1 MSGQSAFLVEGAVV
15 EILPNRL
22 MRVRL
27 ANGHQLLGHLAR
39 RQVPLFERV
48 RVGATVAVKLSPGD
62 LSHGHVILNESKL

>member
-1 MSGQSAFLVEGAVV
+1 
-15 EILPNRL
+15 